1 MNQIYI
7 RVTRDATQRIVG
19 GGNKIA
25 GRLKELDYRLR
36 QLPREALSIWR
47 RFSEAV
53 KQGKI
58 VDNLRAVQLKA
69 TLTKIPIRTL
79 KDACSRVFGNGSLI
93 AGKIKE
99 LEVKLKQVP
108 R

>member
-36 QLPREALSIWR
+36 
-47 RFSEAV
+47 
-53 KQGKI
+53 
-58 VDNLRAVQLKA
+58 
-69 TLTKIPIRTL
+69 
-79 KDACSRVFGNGSLI
+79 
-93 AGKIKE
+93 
-99 LEVKLKQVP
+99 
-108 R
+108 